1 MELSQQTANFVA
13 YFLDPE
19 FFIAA
24 IKVDWKV
31 AQESGI
37 RQYVV
42 ERSADGRNFT
52 AGANVVATGNRGG
65 DVSYAWLDAT
75 PLSGSNFYRIKSLG
89 LNGEI
94 KYSPVVKVLTGNIL
108 PSFTI
113 APNPVEGS
121 VVNIQ
126 FKNQLQG
133 RYALRLLALTGETVF
148 TAVKEHTGGTSTQLV
163 ELPSTI
169 ARGAYQLE
177 IISPDKV
184 REVQTLFIN
193 TLK

>member
-1 MELSQQTANFVA
+1 MITTIIGFVDSVLQNA
-13 YFLDPE
+13 
-19 FFIAA
+19 
-24 IKVDWKV
+24 V
-31 AQESGI
+31 G
-37 RQYVV
+37 
-42 ERSADGRNFT
+42 
-52 AGANVVATGNRGG
+52 
-65 DVSYAWLDAT
+65 
-75 PLSGSNFYRIKSLG
+75 
-89 LNGEI
+89 
-94 KYSPVVKVLTGNIL
+94 VVKVLTGNIL